1 MKLSTERTSNE
12 KLTER
17 EQVVTIT
24 FAEVPIAGFPNAE
37 KKASLV
43 RFFITDRTHKLDSK
57 NLANILNILGATKI
71 EQIGINKRKSETEN
85 SDRDGSIWR
94 RMVPSPDPSY
104 FSTIKYLNRLIVNSF
119 PSFLEH
125 HITNKSSAW

>member
-1 MKLSTERTSNE
+1 M
-12 KLTER
+12 
-17 EQVVTIT
+17 
-24 FAEVPIAGFPNAE
+24 
-37 KKASLV
+37 
-43 RFFITDRTHKLDSK
+43 
-57 NLANILNILGATKI
+57 
-71 EQIGINKRKSETEN
+71 NKRKSEIEN

-94 RMVPSPDPSY
+94 SMVPSPDPSY